1 MDEIKKLHDL
11 TAELKYHSERY
22 YVLDDPVIS
31 DYEYDMK
38 LRELVELEKRY
49 PDEKEPDSPTVRVGG
64 GVLSAFETGR
74 HEVPLESLQDAF
86 SYDEISDFD
95 ERVKKAAGAPEY
107 VLELKIDGLSVALE
121 YKNGIFV
128 RGLTR
133 GDGIT
138 GENVTENLKTIHDIP
153 LKLAEPVDII
163 VRGEVY
169 MPRAVWKKLNEKRAE
184 AGETAFANPRNAA
197 AGSLRQL
204 DSSVTASRR
213 LSIFVF
219 NLQKSDMA
227 FKTHSETLDWMKS
240 LGFKVSPYYIKATT
254 VAEIEEIIEKFGA
267 MRDSL
272 PFDID
277 GAVIKVNDL
286 DLRKTLGSTSKTP
299 RWALAYKYPPEVK
312 KTLLKDILVN
322 VGRTGVLTPI
332 AVLEP
337 VFLAGSTVSKATLHN
352 RDFIR
357 DKDIR
362 IGDTV
367 EVRKA
372 GDIIPEIISSDKS
385 ARKEG
390 SAPFEM
396 PDRCPSCGEPV
407 FFDEDEAAVRCENSA
422 CPAQAVA
429 NIVHF
434 ASKDAMDIA
443 GLGAALCERF
453 YAEGLLHN
461 IADIYALDAAAVA
474 SMEGLGDKSAENLK
488 NAVEES
494 KTRSLARLIYALGIP
509 EVGIKT
515 AKLLSSRY
523 KTLDD
528 FMKADVDSLTAIDD
542 VGPATADAVV
552 RYFSID
558 KNVAIVDRLIGYG
571 LNTVDDSENGTLFAG
586 LTFVLTGTLPTLT
599 RSEAEAKIEALGG
612 KTSGS
617 VSKKT
622 SIVLAGEDAGKKL
635 QDAKK
640 LGIRIIDEQEFLKM
654 CE

>member
-121 YKNGIFV
+121 YKNGLFV

-286 DLRKTLGSTSKTP
+286 DLRKALGSTSKTP
-299 RWALAYKYPPEVK
+299 RWALAYKYPP
-312 KTLLKDILVN
+312 
-322 VGRTGVLTPI
+322 
-332 AVLEP
+332 
-337 VFLAGSTVSKATLHN
+337 
-352 RDFIR
+352 
-357 DKDIR
+357 
-362 IGDTV
+362 
-367 EVRKA
+367 
-372 GDIIPEIISSDKS
+372 
-385 ARKEG
+385 
-390 SAPFEM
+390 
-396 PDRCPSCGEPV
+396 
-407 FFDEDEAAVRCENSA
+407 
-422 CPAQAVA
+422 
-429 NIVHF
+429 
-434 ASKDAMDIA
+434 
-443 GLGAALCERF
+443 
-453 YAEGLLHN
+453 
-461 IADIYALDAAAVA
+461 
-474 SMEGLGDKSAENLK
+474 
-488 NAVEES
+488 
-494 KTRSLARLIYALGIP
+494 
-509 EVGIKT
+509 
-515 AKLLSSRY
+515 
-523 KTLDD
+523 
-528 FMKADVDSLTAIDD
+528 
-542 VGPATADAVV
+542 
-552 RYFSID
+552 
-558 KNVAIVDRLIGYG
+558 
-571 LNTVDDSENGTLFAG
+571 
-586 LTFVLTGTLPTLT
+586 
-599 RSEAEAKIEALGG
+599 
-612 KTSGS
+612 
-617 VSKKT
+617 
-622 SIVLAGEDAGKKL
+622 
-635 QDAKK
+635 
-640 LGIRIIDEQEFLKM
+640 
-654 CE
+654 